1 MSSVLLVDDNKEIAY
16 LVKRMLERRGHEVY
30 LALSGEEA
38 LRQLNNGIKPDVI
51 LLDII
56 MPEMSGEEVLSRI
69 KGSEKLKDIPVY
81 IFSVV
86 TEKERVE
93 RWLAMGASGFIPKPY
108 DMKQIEQAIERSQD
122 RIHLALASHGK
133 SKAEG

>member
-1 MSSVLLVDDNKEIAY
+1 MSSVLLVDDNEEIAY
-16 LVKRMLERRGHEVY
+16 LVKRLLERCGHEVY

-69 KGSEKLKDIPVY
+69 KGSEKLKDTPVY

-108 DMKQIEQAIERSQD
+108 DMEQIVQVIERSQD
-122 RIHLALASHGK
+122 RVHLALAGHGK
-133 SKAEG
+133 GEAEG